1 MTGSNSRRFWVAE
14 AVFLTVLTCGCIAC
28 AMAQVVYKC
37 KNDDGSTAFSDKPCA
52 ANPEFHVIDEAYK
65 PDPSNPVQRSTFVR
79 PPVRTSSQQQPAA
92 NPSSSGGQQWG
103 GSDSIYSSSNE
114 NGCPPGQIPVNASR
128 LNPNRGWSSSKGYV
142 SLRCVDRDA
151 NADRSTRSTA
161 DRLAP
166 SNGISQPPSN
176 PIPQNRRLNPVFSD
190 PAGQGRVRDRNGNW
204 YNPVP
209 GVPNQ
214 FRDRQS
220 GERCVLQGDKLR
232 CN

>member
-1 MTGSNSRRFWVAE
+1 MRGSSSRFFCLAE
-14 AVFLTVLTCGCIAC
+14 AIFLTVLSFGFIAS

-37 KNDDGSTAFSDKPCA
+37 TNDDGSIAFSDVPCA
-52 ANPEFHVIDEAYK
+52 ANPEFHVIVEAYK
-65 PDPSNPVQRSTFVR
+65 PDSSNPVQRSTFVR

-103 GSDSIYSSSNE
+103 GSNSIYSSSNE
-114 NGCPPGQIPVNASR
+114 NGCPPGQVPVNASR

-151 NADRSTRSTA
+151 KADRSTRSND
-161 DRLAP
+161 DRWTP
-166 SNGISQPPSN
+166 SSHVSQPPS
-176 PIPQNRRLNPVFSD
+176 IPELPDRRINPVLSD